1 MTEVKRVFKVNG
13 KPFFPLGG
21 QTNNSSGYSAKQ
33 SETAFKAV
41 KLIHGNTLE
50 IPIYWNQIEPKEGVF
65 DFASVDALLTH
76 AHKYDIKLIILWFAT
91 WKNGNMDYAP
101 AWVKT
106 NPSKYKRVIS
116 PTGKPIWVLSSHCKA
131 NQEADKKAFAALCK
145 HIKAKDSIDQT
156 VIGFQLQNES
166 GIMGSDRDYSPEAQ
180 AIFDSPVPAKL
191 VTAMKKRGKG
201 TVYDLWK
208 QAGEKASGSWPEL
221 FGWEGGE
228 FMTAWSIASYID
240 SVAEAGKAVY
250 DLPMYINVWIIG
262 QNWWPLPGEA
272 YPSGGAVL
280 KVLDIYK
287 WFTPHV
293 DMISPDMH
301 IADSKNYDAV
311 CAGYARDD
319 NPFFNPETGGA
330 GNSHA
335 WNMFRA
341 IADYN
346 CLGDFFFGVEKV
358 IAEDGSARP
367 ENQTVVDSVRC
378 MAAVIP
384 LLLKYQGT
392 GKVHA
397 VIQEDLLNSYL
408 MEFDGYTGLIEFG
421 ERKPGYNG
429 KDWEHTA
436 YGIKTEIVNPN
447 RGRGLI
453 IQASKNEFYLVGAN
467 YRLFLRP
474 NSAIE
479 NLQRRVAIADHA
491 PKLPG
496 WHLVSVDE
504 GYFDK
509 KGEFIINKRRN
520 GDEVD
525 PATWVEPDC
534 GVIRVVTCD

>member
-1 MTEVKRVFKVNG
+1 
-13 KPFFPLGG
+13 
-21 QTNNSSGYSAKQ
+21 
-33 SETAFKAV
+33 
-41 KLIHGNTLE
+41 
-50 IPIYWNQIEPKEGVF
+50 
-65 DFASVDALLTH
+65 
-76 AHKYDIKLIILWFAT
+76 
-91 WKNGNMDYAP
+91 
-101 AWVKT
+101 
-106 NPSKYKRVIS
+106 
-116 PTGKPIWVLSSHCKA
+116 
-131 NQEADKKAFAALCK
+131 
-145 HIKAKDSIDQT
+145 
-156 VIGFQLQNES
+156 
-166 GIMGSDRDYSPEAQ
+166 
-180 AIFDSPVPAKL
+180 
-191 VTAMKKRGKG
+191 
-201 TVYDLWK
+201 
-208 QAGEKASGSWPEL
+208 
-221 FGWEGGE
+221 
-228 FMTAWSIASYID
+228 
-240 SVAEAGKAVY
+240 
-250 DLPMYINVWIIG
+250 
-262 QNWWPLPGEA
+262 
-272 YPSGGAVL
+272 
-280 KVLDIYK
+280 
-287 WFTPHV
+287 
-293 DMISPDMH
+293 
-301 IADSKNYDAV
+301 
-311 CAGYARDD
+311 
-319 NPFFNPETGGA
+319 
-330 GNSHA
+330 
-335 WNMFRA
+335 MFRA

-378 MAAVIP
+378 TAAVIP